1 MVRLSSF
8 LLPNYTVPAT
18 VSPVGILSQRFEAR
32 YGDCKKKLLPLFEG
46 VRAHGRSVTPMM
58 IAALD
63 QTLMS
68 VYGLTGVNARRLA
81 RFALALLPLMVL
93 LVGSCKT
100 PEIQSRIV
108 ESTRSEQL
116 RNALFPDR
124 ASHLTDAR
132 YTPAAGYISQ
142 ARTFIADQPQSL
154 MMLTQQEIRYLFGKP
169 TLHRQDADAE
179 VWQYKAN
186 GCVVDFYFYDDQNR
200 TGQSQTS
207 YVDFRMQ
214 DELVPGSAARAQPI
228 STGEKSDCLHSVLS
242 RGAFSVPT

>member
-1 MVRLSSF
+1 MVRLGPF
-8 LLPNYTVPAT
+8 LLPNYDVPAT
-18 VSPVGILSQRFEAR
+18 MSPLGVLSQRFEER
-32 YGDCKKKLLPLFEG
+32 YDDWKSKVLSLHEG
-46 VRAHGRSVTPMM
+46 MHQHGRSVIPMM
-58 IAALD
+58 IATLD

-68 VYGLTGVNARRLA
+68 VYGLTGSNLRRLA
-81 RFALALLPLMVL
+81 RLAVALLPLVVL

-100 PEIQSRIV
+100 PDAPNASLT
-108 ESTRSEQL
+108 SRSEQL

-124 ASHLTDAR
+124 ASHMSDAR

-142 ARTFIADQPQSL
+142 ARNFIADEPQSL

-169 TLHRQDADAE
+169 TLRRQDADAE

-186 GCVVDFYFYDDQNR
+186 GCVVDFYFYDEQGR
-200 TGQSQTS
+200 TGQNQTS

-214 DELVPGSAARAQPI
+214 DELVPGSAARIQPI
-228 STGEKSDCLHSVLS
+228 STGEKTDCLHSVLS